1 MVTVEVRDETTAG
14 DVLAAM
20 ELQLVEERTS
30 AREIIRARVHQE
42 VRAHNA
48 AAASRRSFRGL
59 VQPNEEERALN
70 PQRRPRRIDAQ
81 AQTEV
86 AWDAFERGRVLLL
99 VGDRQLTEIDEEVV
113 LAPGT
118 SAVFL
123 KLVPL
128 VGG

>member
-1 MVTVEVRDETTAG
+1 VVTVEVRDETTAG

-20 ELQLVEERTS
+20 ELQLTEERTT

-48 AAASRRSFRGL
+48 AKASRGKFRGL
-59 VQPNEEERALN
+59 VQPAEEERALN
-70 PQRRPRRIDAQ
+70 PLRRPRRIDADR
-81 AQTEV
+81 QTEV
-86 AWDAFERGRVLLL
+86 AWDAFERGRILLL
-99 VGDRQLTEIDEEVV
+99 VGDRQLTEMDEEVV
-113 LAPGT
+113 LAPDS

>member
-14 DVLAAM
+14 DVLGGL
-20 ELQLVEERTS
+20 ELQLQEERTN

-48 AAASRRSFRGL
+48 TQASRASFRGL
-59 VQPNEEERALN
+59 IRPSDEERALN
-70 PQRRPRRIDAQ
+70 PPRRPRLIDADR
-81 AQTEV
+81 QTEV
-86 AWDAFERGRVLLL
+86 AWDAFERGQMLLL
-99 VGDRQLTEIDEEVV
+99 VDDRQVTEMDEEVV
-113 LAPGT
+113 LRPDS

-128 VGG
+128 AGG

>member
-14 DVLAAM
+14 DVLSAM
-20 ELQLVEERTS
+20 ELQLTEERTT

-48 AAASRRSFRGL
+48 AKAGRATFRGL
-59 VQPNEEERALN
+59 VQPSDAERALN
-70 PQRRPRRIDAQ
+70 APRRPRAIDAER
-81 AQTEV
+81 QTAV

-99 VGDRQLTEIDEEVV
+99 VGDRQVTDLDQEVM
-113 LAPGT
+113 LRPDT